1 MSLIDNKLGVFEDPF
16 EHQVF
21 ALEQYLSGKDLFVS
35 TGTGSGK
42 TECFIWPI
50 LSKLIDEAIDRPES
64 FKKPGV
70 RTLIIYPMNA
80 LVNDQMRRFREILK
94 GQQITFPIHLFNA
107 RRLQTNVIRE
117 YDGTNIRELAKKY
130 GYSEKTVRRM
140 IKDSL
145 EE

>member
-1 MSLIDNKLGVFEDPF
+1 MDTNESE
-16 EHQVF
+16 
-21 ALEQYLSGKDLFVS
+21 LF
-35 TGTGSGK
+35 
-42 TECFIWPI
+42 
-50 LSKLIDEAIDRPES
+50 
-64 FKKPGV
+64 
-70 RTLIIYPMNA
+70 
-80 LVNDQMRRFREILK
+80 NDVYREIGAALGMDTAIAIYQMYK
-94 GQQITFPIHLFNA
+94 GQQITFPIHLFNS